1 VIQAGYTTVGYGNMV
16 VVDHGNGYQTLYAHM
31 NKIYVEVGQTVA
43 KGELVGE
50 CGATG
55 GYRLP
60 FAL

>member
-1 VIQAGYTTVGYGNMV
+1 MV